1 MGHWLVITAV
11 LSIVAATAAQA
22 QMKGLAPA
30 DVASLA
36 RSRAVDFRISQELGN
51 GRPVPLIPEV
61 VLQQGVAP
69 NAFVG
74 VGLASVY
81 GRKKGATNL
90 RLGGG
95 QAGGRKPAVTFVLKF

>member
-11 LSIVAATAAQA
+11 LSIGAATAAQA

-30 DVASLA
+30 DVTSLA
-36 RSRAVDFRISQELGN
+36 RTRAVDFRISQELGN
-51 GRPVPLIPEV
+51 GRPALLIPV
-61 VLQQGVAP
+61 VDLQQGVAP

-74 VGLASVY
+74 IDLARVY
-81 GRKKGATNL
+81 GRNRGAANL

-95 QAGGRKPAVTFVLKF
+95 QTGARKPAVTFVLKF